1 MGSRKMK
8 LLLIL
13 SLIFAHAYYVEGICC
28 PWKVTSD
35 VKCACDDGGLVILG
49 IVARLERVMSS
60 VATVEVLVGPMT
72 LNFSKMIGS
81 NVQFMI
87 LLRNN
92 STLRCILMQWTSMMT

>member
-13 SLIFAHAYYVEGICC
+13 SLIFAHAYYVEGIFC
-28 PWKVTSD
+28 PWKVASD
-35 VKCACDDGGLVILG
+35 VKCACDDGGLVHPWDCC
-49 IVARLERVMSS
+49 S
-60 VATVEVLVGPMT
+60 VGACNVFCCNCGGPCRSNDT
-72 LNFSKMIGS
+72 EFSKMIGS